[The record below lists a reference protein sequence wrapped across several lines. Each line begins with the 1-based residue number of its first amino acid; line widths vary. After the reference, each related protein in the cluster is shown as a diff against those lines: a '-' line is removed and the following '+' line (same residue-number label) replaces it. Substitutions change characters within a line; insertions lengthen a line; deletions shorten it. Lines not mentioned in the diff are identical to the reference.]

1 MAESLCVSINKTDC
15 SDFWQSQSL
24 SSPLENKRPIARTQ
38 MFYVMLHSTE
48 TDVCFFRLS
57 LQWIVRFL

>member
-1 MAESLCVSINKTDC
+1 MAESLWISINKTDC

-24 SSPLENKRPIARTQ
+24 SSLLENKRPFALTQ
-38 MFYVMLHSTE
+38 MFCVMLHSTE
-48 TDVCFFRLS
+48 TDVCLFRLS